1 MVCKLQKA
9 VSKSFD
15 DSILAVFAKSSQ
27 RSGASRTCNSLSAL
41 YQVAIIKVAL
51 PTADEEWSKY
61 DNIGRVCMKYEI
73 QTRRNGQEALEAL
86 VKNDFDVA
94 LLDLMLPD
102 INGAEIM
109 DHIES

>member
-1 MVCKLQKA
+1 
-9 VSKSFD
+9 
-15 DSILAVFAKSSQ
+15 
-27 RSGASRTCNSLSAL
+27 
-41 YQVAIIKVAL
+41 
-51 PTADEEWSKY
+51 
-61 DNIGRVCMKYEI
+61 MKYEI